1 MLKRLFIAA
10 AIAIMIGLLFGCTGG
25 DQALRASI
33 AGANID
39 LVKAQA
45 QAYSLPIVELE
56 VPQASGA
63 PLKITLRNPV
73 ANPTQVTMP
82 DDPWARVADRA
93 MGVAGTLG
101 GIYLGGIAAQGIVS
115 ETGKAVQ
122 KSMSSYPDP
131 IIIEP
136 TPPPIGG
143 ANEQ

>member
-1 MLKRLFIAA
+1 MKVLALIIPLIIA
-10 AIAIMIGLLFGCTGG
+10 GCAGG

-56 VPQASGA
+56 VPQASGQ

-73 ANPTQVTMP
+73 ANPAQVTMP

-115 ETGKAVQ
+115 ETGKA
-122 KSMSSYPDP
+122 
-131 IIIEP
+131 
-136 TPPPIGG
+136 IGG
-143 ANEQ
+143 ALQTAPAPVVVQPSYPPLLGE

>member
-1 MLKRLFIAA
+1 MKVLALIIPLIIA
-10 AIAIMIGLLFGCTGG
+10 GCAGG

-56 VPQASGA
+56 VPQASGQ

-73 ANPTQVTMP
+73 ANPAQVTMP

-101 GIYLGGIAAQGIVS
+101 GIYLGGVAAQGIVS
-115 ETGKAVQ
+115 ETGKA
-122 KSMSSYPDP
+122 
-131 IIIEP
+131 
-136 TPPPIGG
+136 IGG
-143 ANEQ
+143 ALQTSPAPIIVQPSYPPLLGE

>member
-1 MLKRLFIAA
+1 MKALALIIPLIIA
-10 AIAIMIGLLFGCTGG
+10 GCAGG

-56 VPQASGA
+56 VPQASGQ

-73 ANPTQVTMP
+73 ANPAQVTMP

-101 GIYLGGIAAQGIVS
+101 GIYLGGVAAQGIVS
-115 ETGKAVQ
+115 ETGKA
-122 KSMSSYPDP
+122 
-131 IIIEP
+131 
-136 TPPPIGG
+136 IGG
-143 ANEQ
+143 ALQTSPAPIIVQPSYPPLLGE

>member
-1 MLKRLFIAA
+1 MKALALI
-10 AIAIMIGLLFGCTGG
+10 IPLLLAGCAGG

-56 VPQASGA
+56 VPQASGQ

-73 ANPTQVTMP
+73 ANPQQVTMP

-101 GIYLGGIAAQGIVS
+101 GIYLGGVAAQGIVS
-115 ETGKAVQ
+115 ETGKAISGALQTSPAPIIVQ
-122 KSMSSYPDP
+122 PSYPP
-131 IIIEP
+131 LLGE
-136 TPPPIGG
+136 
-143 ANEQ
+143 

>member
-1 MLKRLFIAA
+1 MKALALI
-10 AIAIMIGLLFGCTGG
+10 IPLLLAGCAGG

-56 VPQASGA
+56 VPQASGQ

-73 ANPTQVTMP
+73 ASPTQVTMP

-101 GIYLGGIAAQGIVS
+101 GIYLGGVAAQGIVS
-115 ETGKAVQ
+115 ETGKAIGGALQTAPAPVVVQ
-122 KSMSSYPDP
+122 PSY
-131 IIIEP
+131 
-136 TPPPIGG
+136 PPIGG
-143 ANEQ
+143 E

>member
-1 MLKRLFIAA
+1 MKALALILPLFIA
-10 AIAIMIGLLFGCTGG
+10 GCAGG

-56 VPQASGA
+56 VPQASGQ

-73 ANPTQVTMP
+73 ANPAQVTMP

-101 GIYLGGIAAQGIVS
+101 GIYLGGVAAQGIVS
-115 ETGKAVQ
+115 ETGKA
-122 KSMSSYPDP
+122 
-131 IIIEP
+131 
-136 TPPPIGG
+136 IGG
-143 ANEQ
+143 ALQTSPAPIIVQPSYPPLLGE

>member
-1 MLKRLFIAA
+1 MKALALIIPLFIA
-10 AIAIMIGLLFGCTGG
+10 GCAGG

-45 QAYSLPIVELE
+45 QAYALPIVELE
-56 VPQASGA
+56 VPQSGGES
-63 PLKITLRNPV
+63 LKIILRNPV
-73 ANPTQVTMP
+73 ANPQQVTMP

-115 ETGKAVQ
+115 ETGKAIGGALQTAPAPVVVLP
-122 KSMSSYPDP
+122 SY
-131 IIIEP
+131 
-136 TPPPIGG
+136 PPIGG
-143 ANEQ
+143 E

>member
-1 MLKRLFIAA
+1 MKALALI
-10 AIAIMIGLLFGCTGG
+10 IPLLLAGCAGG

-45 QAYSLPIVELE
+45 QAYALPIVELE
-56 VPQASGA
+56 VPQASGQ

-73 ANPTQVTMP
+73 ANPAQVTMP

-101 GIYLGGIAAQGIVS
+101 GIYLGGVAAQGIVS
-115 ETGKAVQ
+115 ETGKA
-122 KSMSSYPDP
+122 
-131 IIIEP
+131 
-136 TPPPIGG
+136 IGG
-143 ANEQ
+143 ALQTSPAPIIVQPSYPPLLGE